1 MVGDSINIT
10 TRIGG
15 CGMDQNQVVDYITV
29 DTILE
34 KGSAPLIVVLFPNYE
49 DRTCAI
55 AKKIQ
60 AGYST
65 NNSRK
70 NISFL
75 VFCFK
80 NKNNNNM
87 LLEDLKEHNL
97 ELIKKCLGD
106 IIIEEYWLEYPFNFS
121 PNALKT
127 PIRNILEEKCSL
139 LNEKPDILFD
149 ISTIPKS
156 ILFQLC
162 ENIKDYIRGQIV
174 KDIYFAYCLPEKY
187 SDVPYA
193 QDIGLLKGLF
203 SGKALSFSPGESIHT
218 ILFPSRTGHEGKLL
232 CDSLDSISRNTNYSI
247 YFPVHK
253 DNFIASLDIMQAN
266 QSLIDRES
274 YLNYFYCTLDD
285 AIKSLDELFRKEYVK
300 IKHIAELRKENSDSI
315 VHQVY
320 LVAPFGAKV
329 FLPVAYFE
337 LLTLRS
343 VDPDVIGIEIANV
356 KGFQYTSSYS
366 LGIGDITCFE
376 LNERKLADVLHKNQ
390 DL

>member
-1 MVGDSINIT
+1 M
-10 TRIGG
+10 
-15 CGMDQNQVVDYITV
+15 
-29 DTILE
+29 
-34 KGSAPLIVVLFPNYE
+34 
-49 DRTCAI
+49 
-55 AKKIQ
+55 
-60 AGYST
+60 
-65 NNSRK
+65 
-70 NISFL
+70 
-75 VFCFK
+75 
-80 NKNNNNM
+80 
-87 LLEDLKEHNL
+87 
-97 ELIKKCLGD
+97 
-106 IIIEEYWLEYPFNFS
+106 
-121 PNALKT
+121 
-127 PIRNILEEKCSL
+127 
-139 LNEKPDILFD
+139 
-149 ISTIPKS
+149 
-156 ILFQLC
+156 
-162 ENIKDYIRGQIV
+162 
-174 KDIYFAYCLPEKY
+174 
-187 SDVPYA
+187 
-193 QDIGLLKGLF
+193 
-203 SGKALSFSPGESIHT
+203 
-218 ILFPSRTGHEGKLL
+218 
-232 CDSLDSISRNTNYSI
+232 
-247 YFPVHK
+247 HK
-253 DNFIASLDIMQAN
+253 DNFSASLDIMQAN